1 MAGPGSLRP
10 SRSFSSAINDLA
22 KNSLRSDHRGGDRE
36 RREGKDKEIPRE
48 RYFRDNREIA
58 ERTSRFRDREQSNR
72 LDEARSNQRHSRE
85 DRQYRTERSPNR
97 RRQDRSRSREGGRR
111 REVEKRLPENFT
123 ISVRQ
128 DGRGRNRENIPRVD
142 ARELLDN
149 LRQKKET
156 VTPLGE
162 EQPPPRKK
170 CSFWP
175 NCKSGDACPFVHPT
189 QPCKY
194 FPNCTHAAECLFL
207 HPSLPCRF
215 QDRCMNETCNYQH
228 SAPFASVP
236 AYRMN
241 AAAHPITIT
250 CRFHPNCANINCPY
264 VHPV

>member
-1 MAGPGSLRP
+1 MTGPSSLRP

-22 KNSLRSDHRGGDRE
+22 KNSLRSDRRDRQRDEGEKDRE
-36 RREGKDKEIPRE
+36 MRRQYRDRE
-48 RYFRDNREIA
+48 MARS
-58 ERTSRFRDREQSNR
+58 SRFSRDREQDR
-72 LDEARSNQRHSRE
+72 LDEVHSSRRRTKE
-85 DRQYRTERSPNR
+85 DRQYRSDKSPHR
-97 RRQDRSRSREGGRR
+97 HRSRSRERGRR
-111 REVEKRLPENFT
+111 REGEKRLPENFT

-128 DGRGRNRENIPRVD
+128 DDTRRGRSRDRTINNNRVD

-149 LRQKKET
+149 LRQQKET
-156 VTPLGE
+156 IALE
-162 EQPPPRKK
+162 EQPPRKK
-170 CSFWP
+170 CAFWP

-189 QPCKY
+189 EPCKY

-228 SAPFASVP
+228 SAPFASVLSH
-236 AYRMN
+236 RMT
-241 AAAHPITIT
+241 AAVHSMPPITIT